1 MSRATHLKLV
11 ADSTVRDPVK
21 LGNLRERQAEAG
33 ARTAKATLERPTAGG
48 VTWRVQRL
56 PPANGNPNARR
67 LLLLHGTGASLH
79 SWQGLMPLLG
89 EQFAVL
95 APDLPGHGQ
104 SSGLSTG
111 APTLPAMA
119 KAIRALLDA
128 EHFEPDIVIG
138 HSAGCAIGLALVAT
152 GACSP
157 RLVIGLNA
165 ALKPYGGFLAP
176 LAQPLAR
183 LFAALGPIPR
193 MLAARASI
201 PGTVERL
208 IEGTGSRL
216 DPEGIEAYRKLL
228 SDEAHIA
235 ATLAMMA
242 HWDLDALQRRFPSL
256 DAPVALVVGDNDR
269 TVPPAQAVEVA
280 ARMPCAR
287 IDRLPGLGHLAHE
300 EQPARVVEAIH
311 RAIEWSERDAP

>member
-1 MSRATHLKLV
+1 METL
-11 ADSTVRDPVK
+11 TV
-21 LGNLRERQAEAG
+21 
-33 ARTAKATLERPTAGG
+33 GG
-48 VTWRVQRL
+48 VCWRVQRQL
-56 PPANGNPNARR
+56 PANGNPDALR

-95 APDLPGHGQ
+95 APDLPGHGR
-104 SSGLSTG
+104 SSGLSGG

-119 KAIRALLDA
+119 SAIRTLLDA
-128 EHFEPDIVIG
+128 ERYEPDVIIG

-183 LFAALGPIPR
+183 LFSALVPVPR
-193 MLAARASI
+193 LLAARAGM

-216 DPEGIEAYRKLL
+216 DDAGIEAYRELL
-228 SDEAHIA
+228 SREDHVA

-242 HWDLDALQRRFPSL
+242 NWDLHDLQRRFASI
-256 DAPVALVVGDNDR
+256 DAPVVLVVGDGDR
-269 TVPPAQAVEVA
+269 TVPPSQAPEMA
-280 ARMPCAR
+280 RRMPSAR
-287 IDRLPGLGHLAHE
+287 VIRIPRLGHLAHE
-300 EQPARVVEAIH
+300 EAPARVADAIFEAI
-311 RAIEWSERDAP
+311 AWSERHAP

>member
-1 MSRATHLKLV
+1 MNRATHLTLV
-11 ADSTVRDPVK
+11 ADNTAREPDQRPGLDTSPV
-21 LGNLRERQAEAG
+21 ETDSEPAG
-33 ARTAKATLERPTAGG
+33 ATLETLTAGG
-48 VTWRVQRL
+48 VTWRVQRQ
-56 PPANGNPNARR
+56 PPPRDKPDALR

-79 SWQGLMPLLG
+79 SWQGLMPLLA
-89 EQFAVL
+89 EDFAVL

-104 SSGLSTG
+104 SSGLSAS

-119 KAIRALLDA
+119 KAVRDLLDA
-128 EHFEPDIVIG
+128 TRFEPDVVIG

-157 RLVIGLNA
+157 QLVIGLNA

-183 LFAALGPIPR
+183 VFASLGPVHR
-193 MLAARASI
+193 MLSDRAST

-216 DPEGIEAYRKLL
+216 DAAGIDAYRELL
-228 SDEAHIA
+228 SNEDHVA

-242 HWDLDALQRRFPSL
+242 HWDLEDLQRRFGSL
-256 DAPVALVVGDNDR
+256 DAPVVLVVGDGDR
-269 TVPPAQAVEVA
+269 TVPPKQAFDVA
-280 ARMPCAR
+280 DRLPCAR
-287 IDRLPGLGHLAHE
+287 VDRLPGLGHLAHE
-300 EQPARVVEAIH
+300 ERPDRVLQAIHEAI
-311 RAIEWSERDAP
+311 AWSHRDAR